1 MLTAKMIK
9 PACFTAL
16 LSLLIFCKA
25 ASQTFQVGSAS
36 YSLSDPSRPGRVVQ
50 VKLYYP
56 ATANGSNAPWAAG
69 TFPIVSFGHGFSM
82 FYTAYQN
89 IWEYFVPR
97 GYVMAMVDMEN
108 SVIPPPSHNNFGLDI
123 RFAAKELMARSSNS
137 PSDPIYGK
145 LNGKAAF
152 MGHSMGGG
160 SSVLAAAA
168 EPGFPDAVVGLSAAE
183 TNPSAV
189 AAAAQVTSPFLMLA
203 GEKDMVTPPSQH
215 QLPIYNALA
224 SSCKVY
230 AEIKGGIHCYY
241 AQPDLAC
248 DFGETTSGSQPGI
261 SRAQQQQATYDIV
274 LPFFEWH
281 LKGASDTPFSNMLFD
296 SRYWTMN
303 HCFTVSMESEEHPS
317 EEGFMLLNTAY
328 GAEITIIKGGFLR
341 VNDPMG
347 RTLLARRVMAGEV
360 VRVPDA
366 QRGIIVVQLESNG
379 LRYAMRC
386 LPGLIH

>member
-1 MLTAKMIK
+1 MIK
-9 PACFTAL
+9 PWGLILL
-16 LSLLIFCKA
+16 LSLLIFCKPVA
-25 ASQTFQVGSAS
+25 QVYQIGTAS
-36 YSLSDPSRPGRVVQ
+36 YALSDPSRPGRVVQ

-56 ATANGSNAPWAAG
+56 ATTNGNNAPWAAG
-69 TFPIVSFGHGFSM
+69 TFPLVSFGHGFSM

-89 IWEYFVPR
+89 LWEYFVPR

-123 RFAAKELMARSSNS
+123 RFAARELIQRSNTAT
-137 PSDPIYGK
+137 SDPIYGK

-160 SSVLAAAA
+160 SSVLGAAA

-189 AAAAQVTSPFLMLA
+189 AAASQVTSPFLMLA
-203 GEKDMVTPPSQH
+203 GEKDLVTPPSQH
-215 QLPIYNALA
+215 QMPIFNALA

-230 AEIKGGIHCYY
+230 AEIKGGVHCYY

-274 LPFFEWH
+274 LPFFEWR
-281 LKGASDTPFSNMLFD
+281 LKGASATPFFNMFSD
-296 SRYWTMN
+296 PRYTILN
-303 HCFTVSMESEEHPS
+303 NCATVNVENREDPPQK
-317 EEGFMLLNTAY
+317 GFRIEYTAA
-328 GAEITIIKGGFLR
+328 GPEIYIHEKGYLR
-341 VNDPMG
+341 VSDLSG
-347 RTLLARRVMAGEV
+347 RSILGRNVLAGEV
-360 VRVPDA
+360 VQFPA
-366 QRGIIVVQLESNG
+366 SLFGIVLVHLEANG
-379 LRYAMRC
+379 TRYSTRC
-386 LPGLIH
+386 VLHPAR